1 MGNILRGAAAAAE
14 FVWAMFVL
22 LLVGPVL
29 WLWAAW
35 VQLGQLG
42 VVTAAW
48 LAGAFVWWAVLPV
61 RMAWW
66 GLVLVGKVGPGAW
79 EGVKWVAEMVA
90 VPHDDRSDVYTG
102 PAAVVH
108 ATMQA
113 S

>member
-1 MGNILRGAAAAAE
+1 M
-14 FVWAMFVL
+14 
-22 LLVGPVL
+22 L